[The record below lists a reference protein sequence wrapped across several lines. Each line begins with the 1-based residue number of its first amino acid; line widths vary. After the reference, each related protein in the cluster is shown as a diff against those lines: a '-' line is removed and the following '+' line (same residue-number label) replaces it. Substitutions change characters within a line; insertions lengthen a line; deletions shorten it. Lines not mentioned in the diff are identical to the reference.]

1 MTTIKLIFLLGM
13 ITVALGLRSPMAL
26 AQQAVQELTIP
37 RADMTRASVA
47 DAMSQAAQKAG
58 VSVYKEKL
66 VLATRGDTIIAS
78 MPTTDDK
85 KGFLFVY
92 VSFAEGSCAQ
102 AIPAGFYTIQA
113 NTTRKGSPQARF
125 INNSGKTVLVA
136 RLERH
141 VRKAFADEE
150 NQLDV
155 GIQLRHVERP
165 TGQSARTI
173 LGICKCQYIFP
184 FSWRRLHSVIV

>member
-1 MTTIKLIFLLGM
+1 MIKLIVLLGM
-13 ITVALGLRSPMAL
+13 ITMASVLESPIAL
-26 AQQAVQELTIP
+26 AQQELTIP
-37 RADMTRASVA
+37 RADMSRASIA
-47 DAMSQAAQKAG
+47 DAMSRAAEKAG
-58 VSVYKEKL
+58 VSLYKEKL

-92 VSFAEGSCAQ
+92 ISFAEGTCAQ
-102 AIPAGFYTIQA
+102 AIAAGFYTIRA
-113 NTTRKGSPQARF
+113 TTTRKGSPQAQF
-125 INNSGKTVLVA
+125 IDSNGKVALVA

-141 VRKAFADEE
+141 VRKSFADEE

-155 GIQLRHVERP
+155 GIQLRHAERP